1 MKKIFMSLFI
11 LGSMSMAA
19 ISQNTFNKGD
29 KVVNLGIGFGSMLY
43 SGAHYTSKT
52 PPISGS
58 FEIGVK
64 DKLFDDKS
72 SLGVGGY
79 VGYTGAKWQE
89 SGWGWKYSSIV
100 VGGRA
105 ALHYQIIDNFDTYT
119 GLMLGYNIVSSSAI
133 GSTTYGSASA
143 TASGLAYSWFVG
155 GRYYFSDNIAGLV
168 ELGYGVAFIN
178 LGLAFKF

>member
-1 MKKIFMSLFI
+1 MKKILVSLFI
-11 LGSMSMAA
+11 LGSISMAA
-19 ISQNTFNKGD
+19 ISQNTFNNGD

-43 SGAHYTSKT
+43 SGSHFSSKT

-72 SLGVGGY
+72 SLGIGGY
-79 VGYTGAKWQE
+79 VGYTGAKLQE
-89 SGWGWKYSSIV
+89 TGWGWKYSSIV

-105 ALHYQIIDNFDTYT
+105 ALHYQLIDKFDTYT
-119 GLMLGYNIVSSSAI
+119 GLMLGYNIVSASAI
-133 GSTTYGSASA
+133 GTKYGSATTS
-143 TASGLAYSWFVG
+143 SGFAYSWYVG
-155 GRYYFSDNIAGLV
+155 GRYYFSDNIAGLA
-168 ELGYGVAFIN
+168 ELGYGVSFIN